1 MNVSVRNLPA
11 ATLKWTARAAAV
23 AIAAFVL
30 LVALRSCQLSDEL
43 DLASWHTWAPA
54 EPDARE
60 IDALDWTAW
69 RRAEDALFAA
79 VAAHMRKALEPQQR
93 VPANRYFEGSPV
105 NPRRFSRDW
114 NRSYVMVPDG
124 QPVGA
129 VVLLHG
135 LTDAPYSLRH
145 IARFY
150 VDHRYV
156 AVGIRM
162 PAHGTVPGALMSA
175 HWEDWLAAT
184 RLAVREADRLAGGR
198 PLEIVGYS
206 NGAAVAL
213 KYALDA
219 LAEPELPQAQRLV
232 LISPM
237 LGLGHFARY
246 AGIAGWPAVLHGFAK
261 AAWIDI
267 LPEFNPFKY
276 NSFPINGAR
285 QSYALTQTVARG
297 FAERAEQGK
306 LAGFPPVIAFQS
318 VVDATVNTAGTFSG
332 LFAHLPANG
341 SEIVLFDVNRA
352 SRLQSL
358 LKDAALTTVDDL
370 LPAGPQSYRVTIIGN
385 APGQPAVTETTVEP
399 GAAAT
404 HERGLGIDYPLDLF
418 SLSHVALPFPHTDS
432 LYGSNP
438 RGEDFGL
445 NLGAQPLRGERG
457 VLIEGADPYW
467 RATFNPFFSY
477 MIERIT
483 ESLAAREPIPDPE

>member
-1 MNVSVRNLPA
+1 
-11 ATLKWTARAAAV
+11 
-23 AIAAFVL
+23 
-30 LVALRSCQLSDEL
+30 
-43 DLASWHTWAPA
+43 
-54 EPDARE
+54 
-60 IDALDWTAW
+60 
-69 RRAEDALFAA
+69 
-79 VAAHMRKALEPQQR
+79 
-93 VPANRYFEGSPV
+93 
-105 NPRRFSRDW
+105 
-114 NRSYVMVPDG
+114 
-124 QPVGA
+124 

-438 RGEDFGL
+438 RDAASCSSGCL
-445 NLGAQPLRGERG
+445 SSSSPRSSGAILDRSSRCKFKPRFLC
-457 VLIEGADPYW
+457 
-467 RATFNPFFSY
+467 S
-477 MIERIT
+477 
-483 ESLAAREPIPDPE
+483 REPDRRPHWVPRRKAAVLRLRAEYWDGCWHVSHPSSVSLPRLGSPGPRSPTRPRRANGDSLPVACSCCGFPC